1 MPEKIMSIMKA
12 LPTVTQICKVPQN
25 IDLIY
30 LGGAVS
36 TNITKTTISCQAEVK
51 EFRIG
56 AWNVDNLDCK
66 TKCASYLKY
75 IYITKRTEALSQ
87 PNVWGS
93 SYVGTNPIEVTL
105 IKITNQDLR
114 DMGSFSP
121 STPDQ
126 VLTLSCYHK

>member
-66 TKCASYLKY
+66 TKCVSYLKY
-75 IYITKRTEALSQ
+75 IYI
-87 PNVWGS
+87 
-93 SYVGTNPIEVTL
+93 
-105 IKITNQDLR
+105 
-114 DMGSFSP
+114 
-121 STPDQ
+121 
-126 VLTLSCYHK
+126 

>member
-1 MPEKIMSIMKA
+1 MAEKIMSIMKA

-56 AWNVDNLDCK
+56 A
-66 TKCASYLKY
+66 
-75 IYITKRTEALSQ
+75 
-87 PNVWGS
+87 
-93 SYVGTNPIEVTL
+93 
-105 IKITNQDLR
+105 
-114 DMGSFSP
+114 
-121 STPDQ
+121 
-126 VLTLSCYHK
+126 

>member
-56 AWNVDNLDCK
+56 AWNVDNLQCK
-66 TKCASYLKY
+66 IKCVSYLKY
-75 IYITKRTEALSQ
+75 IYIHNKENWSTITAKGLRLQLCGENPLEVAL
-87 PNVWGS
+87 
-93 SYVGTNPIEVTL
+93 L
-105 IKITNQDLR
+105 ITIWET
-114 DMGSFSP
+114 F
-121 STPDQ
+121 
-126 VLTLSCYHK
+126 